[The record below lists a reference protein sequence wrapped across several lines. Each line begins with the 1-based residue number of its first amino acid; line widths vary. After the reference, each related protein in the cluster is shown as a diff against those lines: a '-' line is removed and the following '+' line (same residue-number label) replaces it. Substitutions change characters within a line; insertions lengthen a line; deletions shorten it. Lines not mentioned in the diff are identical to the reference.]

1 MPDKKK
7 CPECGSPVSASGA
20 AGGLC
25 PRCLIKQGMA
35 GQGPTRTGGGGAGR
49 FQPPALEE
57 LAARFPQLEIL
68 ELIGQGGMGA
78 VYKARQP
85 GLDRFVALKILS
97 PELVRDAAFAERFGR
112 EARTLAKLSHPHIV
126 GIHDFGE
133 VEGLYYLI
141 MEYVGGAT
149 LREVMQS
156 ARLSTIDALGLV
168 PQLCDALQFAH
179 DVGVVHRD
187 IKPENIL
194 LDNAGKVKIADFGL
208 AKLIAPD
215 RAEGVSLTVSGAV
228 MGTPA
233 YMAPEQIEH
242 PLDVDHRADIYA
254 VGVVFYEMLTGELPL
269 GRFDPPSS
277 KVKLD
282 IRLDGVV
289 LRALAKEPT
298 RRYQFA
304 SEVTADLEEIDNG
317 AAPMP
322 PPAAAEQAG
331 KRTITVKRPPAVSWM
346 AAFSLCMSG
355 LLVAMPGAAALLFL
369 LGARGAPPLG
379 FQIGGPPHP
388 SLMLMAIIGPL
399 CMALLVWHLVAG
411 IGALRL
417 RNWGRFNL
425 IILACLELPLPLLF
439 LMSPFLLL
447 ALPVTVIS
455 GLILFYLFKPAV
467 ARMFE
472 LGPGK
477 ATLPTAEADA
487 IEALYV
493 RKF

>member
-1 MPDKKK
+1 MK
-7 CPECGSPVSASGA
+7 EG
-20 AGGLC
+20 
-25 PRCLIKQGMA
+25 I
-35 GQGPTRTGGGGAGR
+35 GQGATRTGGGGAGR
-49 FQPPALEE
+49 FQAPAPEE
-57 LAARFPQLEIL
+57 LTDRFPQLEII

-78 VYKARQP
+78 VYKARQS

-97 PELVRDAAFAERFGR
+97 PELVRDAAFAERFSR

-133 VEGLYYLI
+133 VEGLFYLI
-141 MEYVGGAT
+141 MEYVDGAT
-149 LREVMQS
+149 LRDVLRS

-179 DVGVVHRD
+179 DAGVVHRD

-194 LDNAGKVKIADFGL
+194 LDNSGRVKIADFGL

-269 GRFDPPSS
+269 GRFEPPSR

-282 IRLDGVV
+282 IQLDEVV
-289 LRALAKEPT
+289 LRALAKEPA
-298 RRYQFA
+298 RRYQLA
-304 SEVTADLEEIDNG
+304 REVSADLAQIDRSECPP
-317 AAPMP
+317 A
-322 PPAAAEQAG
+322 PPAAAEPG
-331 KRTITVKRPPAVSWM
+331 KRKINIKRPPVVSWM
-346 AAFSLCMSG
+346 AAYSFLMSA
-355 LLVAMPGAAALLFL
+355 LALAVPGAAALFFL
-369 LGARGAPPLG
+369 VGARSHPP
-379 FQIGGPPHP
+379 FVIQMGGPPRP
-388 SLMLMAIIGPL
+388 GLMLLSIIGPV
-399 CMALLVWHLVAG
+399 CMALIVWHIVAG

-425 IILACLELPLPLLF
+425 IILAVCELPLPLLF
-439 LMSPFLLL
+439 VLSPLLL
-447 ALPVTVIS
+447 FALPVSVIS
-455 GLILFYLFKPAV
+455 ALMLIYLFKPAV

-472 LGPGK
+472 LGPGPV
-477 ATLPTAEADA
+477 TLPEAEANA
-487 IEALYV
+487 IEALRV